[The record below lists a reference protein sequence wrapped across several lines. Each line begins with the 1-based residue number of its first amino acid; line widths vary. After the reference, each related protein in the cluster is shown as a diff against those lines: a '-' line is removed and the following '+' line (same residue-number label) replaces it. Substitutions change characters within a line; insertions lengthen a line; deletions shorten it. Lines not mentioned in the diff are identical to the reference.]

1 MKTIHSKYIIVGAG
15 LSGLTTAHKL
25 IESGETNILLLEGR
39 SRIGGRIKTKN
50 NIDLGAT
57 WFQEPHTLVNS
68 NLKNLGVQ
76 KFPQYQKGKS
86 VLVYSTMA
94 PAHYFESDTNGPSAL
109 RVAGGSFSLIDEL
122 SKSFKNKIVL
132 NTTVTTISEKEN
144 QIELET
150 NETRYTAEKVIIT
163 VPPKLASI
171 LIYSPELPMD
181 LQTLMKQTHTWMSN
195 AIKVGISFTSPF
207 WRNKQLSGTVIGQI
221 GPVIELYDHSNYEE
235 NSYHLMGFVN
245 EGLRDIGPIQRKE
258 RILDYLE
265 KYLGSEIR
273 DYIAYEEKDWSRD
286 KFTSCSNLKSVYMSP
301 QYGDSKYSSFYF
313 DGKLLFSGT
322 ETSPHYGGYLEGAIY
337 SGLQAAEKLLQN
349 QQK

>member
-1 MKTIHSKYIIVGAG
+1 MKITHSKYIIVGAG

-25 IESGETNILLLEGR
+25 IESGETNILILEGR
-39 SRIGGRIKTKN
+39 SRLGGRIKTHN

-57 WFQEPHTLVNS
+57 WFQEQHTLVNHS
-68 NLKNLGVQ
+68 LKSLGID

-86 VLVYSTMA
+86 VLVYNTMA
-94 PAHYFESDTNGPSAL
+94 PAHYFESDTNGPSAK
-109 RVAGGSFSLIDEL
+109 RVAGGSFALIDVL
-122 SKSFKNKIVL
+122 SKSFINKIVL
-132 NTTVTTISEKEN
+132 NTSVIAISEKNN
-144 QIELET
+144 QIELQT
-150 NETRYTAEKVIIT
+150 KNTKYIAEKVIIT
-163 VPPKLASI
+163 IPPKLASI
-171 LIYSPELPMD
+171 LTYAPELPVDM
-181 LQTLMKQTHTWMSN
+181 QTLMKQTHTWMSN

-207 WRNKQLSGTVIGQI
+207 WKSKKLSGTVIGQV
-221 GPVIELYDHSNYEE
+221 GPVIELYDHSNHEE

-245 EGLRDIGPIQRKE
+245 EGLRDVTPKQRKE

-273 DYIAYEEKDWSRD
+273 DYTAYEEKDWSQD

-301 QYGDSKYSSFYF
+301 QYGDSRYSNFYF

-337 SGLQAAEKLLQN
+337 SGLRAAEKLLQN
-349 QQK
+349 Q